1 MAMEISRRS
10 FLKGAA
16 ATGVVAALSTIGISA
31 AAEEAAAEETG
42 RSFLPQEKY
51 DIAEERETSTLWS
64 SVRAA
69 AA

>member
-31 AAEEAAAEETG
+31 AAEEEAKEAKK
-42 RSFLPQEKY
+42 SFLPQEK
-51 DIAEERETSTLWS
+51 
-64 SVRAA
+64 
-69 AA
+69 

>member
-16 ATGVVAALSTIGISA
+16 ATGVAAALSTIGISA

-51 DIAEERETSTLWS
+51 DIAEERETSTWWS

>member
-16 ATGVVAALSTIGISA
+16 ATGVAFSP
-31 AAEEAAAEETG
+31 G
-42 RSFLPQEKY
+42 RSMTSQK
-51 DIAEERETSTLWS
+51 RETSTWWS